1 MQTDKQTDRVILI
14 TGASRGIGAGLAQRF
29 ASAGFR
35 VVINYSKSEDEA
47 TRLCEALARQ
57 VDPDLV
63 LKVRANVASR
73 REVRAMFDQAV
84 ARFGRVDALV
94 NNAGINVDQPFLT
107 MTDDQWQQV
116 IDTNLTGTFI
126 CAQEFALHFDSL
138 AGDSPDDGRTGHIVN
153 IGASTGLRGRKNGA
167 NYCSA
172 KAGVMTLT
180 KCLALELAPRIRV
193 NCVVPGYIET
203 EELITRYALHERA
216 NYERTV
222 STVPAGRLGT
232 VDDVFRAVH
241 FLINEAEYMTGQHL
255 FVNGGHF
262 MP

>member
-1 MQTDKQTDRVILI
+1 MTTDKVILI
-14 TGASRGIGAGLAQRF
+14 TGASRGIGAGLATRL
-29 ASAGFR
+29 ASAGFG
-35 VVINYSKSEDEA
+35 VIINYSRSEAEA
-47 TRLCEALARQ
+47 ARLIEDLTHQ
-57 VDPDLV
+57 VDPGHV
-63 LKVRANVASR
+63 LKVRANVACR
-73 REVRAMFDQAV
+73 GEVRAMFDQAV
-84 ARFGRVDALV
+84 EHFGHVDALI
-94 NNAGINVDQPFLT
+94 NNAGVNVDQPFLS
-107 MTDDQWQQV
+107 MTDEQWQRV

-126 CAQEFALHFDSL
+126 CAQEFALHFEVS
-138 AGDSPDDGRTGHIVN
+138 SPDGIGHIVN

-203 EELITRYALHERA
+203 EELVTRYALHEPA
-216 NYERTV
+216 NDERTA
-222 STVPAGRLGT
+222 SSVPMGRLGT
-232 VDDVFRAVH
+232 VDDVFRAVN
-241 FLINEAEYMTGQHL
+241 FLINDAEYMTGQHL